1 MSYPPWY
8 TQRMNIKNDMKNNNI
23 ILDPS
28 NKFKAGVIA
37 LQMLEQIKA
46 SKSPL
51 ETQEII
57 GKANKEIEKLNG

>member
-1 MSYPPWY
+1 
-8 TQRMNIKNDMKNNNI
+8 MKNKNTI

-37 LQMLEQIKA
+37 LQMLEQIKSA
-46 SKSPL
+46 STPL

-57 GKANKEIEKLNG
+57 AKANKEIEKLNR